1 MDYSKDGIIK
11 KHKAL
16 VSTGKRLSTKLVINL
31 FRLLVLAI
39 VLVGAVGVST
49 GLGLL
54 SGIIAETPE
63 VEEISIAPSGVST
76 TIYDST
82 GAEIEKLVASGANRI
97 PVSLDQVPLCLQYAF
112 VDIEDERFFQ
122 HNGIDAKGILRAAY
136 QLVSSGD
143 KQGASTITQQLLKN
157 NVFVNGG
164 NEQNMGELLK
174 RKLQEQY
181 LAVELE
187 KVQSKSVILENY
199 LNTINLGS
207 GCYGVQAAAHRYF
220 NKDVSEINISESAV
234 IAAITQNPNGSKGY
248 NPILHPEN
256 NAKRREKVLKNMLK
270 HEHITQEEYDAA
282 MADNVYDR
290 IQTVSVE
297 TGDDN
302 TPYSYFVDELISQ
315 IIEDLRRQKGYSYE
329 QAQTLLY
336 SGGLN
341 IYATQDPQIQ
351 EICDR
356 ETSNDANYPGSV
368 YYSFDWKWSVQRA
381 DGTVENFSNVDLVYY
396 FKNLLGQS
404 DFKLLYSKKENT
416 QADIDA
422 FKAAY
427 TREGDVPLGETIT
440 YTLEPQVSF
449 TVMDQRTG
457 EVKAIVGG
465 RGEKTTSLSL
475 NRATQSPRQPG
486 SCFKILAAFA
496 PAMDALGMQLSTVF
510 DDAPFNYTTGRPV
523 ENWYHSYKGKKDI
536 RDAITN
542 SMNVLAVKAITVVT
556 PDVAYDYLLNF
567 GFTTIVD
574 EMQLSD
580 GSVTSDIT
588 QATALGGLTK
598 GVYNEELTAAYAAIA
613 NKGMYIQPMYYS
625 KVTDSTGRI
634 VLEASPEK
642 RQVIDEDVAYLL
654 LDAMHDVVTES
665 DGTGAP
671 ANIDG
676 QYVSGKT
683 GTSSNSYDLW
693 FAGSTD
699 YLTASIWTGFDE
711 NTDIGKY
718 TGNESYHERM
728 WSKIMNQI
736 HQAKGYQ
743 YREFE
748 KPESVVEMDVCN
760 TCGYPAREGYGNS
773 HKELISKKIIKDQ
786 LCKCYA
792 TYTIC
797 TASGK
802 LAGPNCPAST
812 RVTKTYPTTFSGG
825 LCSYDPN
832 AVYELP
838 SYVSNSQ
845 CILH

>member
-1 MDYSKDGIIK
+1 MSEKLKVGILGATGMVGQRFI
-11 KHKAL
+11 AL
-16 VSTGKRLSTKLVINL
+16 LENHPWFEVVTVAASPRSAGKTYEE
-31 FRLLVLAI
+31 
-39 VLVGAVGVST
+39 AVGDRWKMD
-49 GLGLL
+49 
-54 SGIIAETPE
+54 TPMPEAVKKLIVHNVNE
-63 VEEISIAPSGVST
+63 VEE
-76 TIYDST
+76 
-82 GAEIEKLVASGANRI
+82 VAST
-97 PVSLDQVPLCLQYAF
+97 VDF
-112 VDIEDERFFQ
+112 VFSAVDMSKDEIKAIEDAY
-122 HNGIDAKGILRAAY
+122 AKTETPV
-136 QLVSSGD
+136 VS
-143 KQGASTITQQLLKN
+143 N
-157 NVFVNGG
+157 N
-164 NEQNMGELLK
+164 
-174 RKLQEQY
+174 
-181 LAVELE
+181 
-187 KVQSKSVILENY
+187 S
-199 LNTINLGS
+199 
-207 GCYGVQAAAHRYF
+207 AHR
-220 NKDVSEINISESAV
+220 
-234 IAAITQNPNGSKGY
+234 
-248 NPILHPEN
+248 
-256 NAKRREKVLKNMLK
+256 
-270 HEHITQEEYDAA
+270 
-282 MADNVYDR
+282 
-290 IQTVSVE
+290 
-297 TGDDN
+297 
-302 TPYSYFVDELISQ
+302 
-315 IIEDLRRQKGYSYE
+315 
-329 QAQTLLY
+329 
-336 SGGLN
+336 
-341 IYATQDPQIQ
+341 
-351 EICDR
+351 
-356 ETSNDANYPGSV
+356 
-368 YYSFDWKWSVQRA
+368 W
-381 DGTVENFSNVDLVYY
+381 
-396 FKNLLGQS
+396 
-404 DFKLLYSKKENT
+404 
-416 QADIDA
+416 
-422 FKAAY
+422 
-427 TREGDVPLGETIT
+427 
-440 YTLEPQVSF
+440 
-449 TVMDQRTG
+449 
-457 EVKAIVGG
+457 
-465 RGEKTTSLSL
+465 
-475 NRATQSPRQPG
+475 
-486 SCFKILAAFA
+486 
-496 PAMDALGMQLSTVF
+496 
-510 DDAPFNYTTGRPV
+510 
-523 ENWYHSYKGKKDI
+523 
-536 RDAITN
+536 
-542 SMNVLAVKAITVVT
+542 T
-556 PDVAYDYLLNF
+556 PDVPMVVPEINPEHMKVIEFQKKRLGTTR
-567 GFTTIVD
+567 GFVAVKPNCSIQSYAPVLTAWKEFEPYEVVATTYQAISGAGKTFKDWPEMVGNIIPFIGGEEEKSEKEPLRIWGHID
-574 EMQLSD
+574 EE
-580 GSVTSDIT
+580 
-588 QATALGGLTK
+588 K